1 MNASERRNKIIE
13 CLKQSQQ
20 PISATSFAAQLA
32 VSRQI
37 IVGDIALLRAE
48 GLKIEA
54 TPRGYRMEM
63 KPEKLRRC
71 FACIH
76 EMDEMEDELLCI
88 VDHGGHVIDVIVEHP
103 IYGQIIGSLQLSS
116 RYDVTQF
123 MQKVRAAN
131 ASILSQLT
139 GGIHLHTVEADR
151 AECFER
157 IEEALKLKGYLVEK
171 EH

>member
-1 MNASERRNKIIE
+1 MNASERRSKIIE
-13 CLKQSQQ
+13 CLKQSQL
-20 PISATSFAAQLA
+20 PISATSLAAQLA

-48 GLKIEA
+48 GIKIEA
-54 TPRGYRMEM
+54 TPRGYRMEV
-63 KPEKLRRC
+63 KPQRLSRC
-71 FACIH
+71 FACVH
-76 EMDEMEDELLCI
+76 EINAMEDELLCI
-88 VDHGGHVIDVIVEHP
+88 VDHGGHIMDVIVEHP

-116 RYDVTQF
+116 RYDVALF
-123 MQKVRAAN
+123 MQKVREAN

-151 AECFER
+151 AECFDR
-157 IEEALKLKGYLVEK
+157 IEEALRAKGYLVEK